1 MAELDALYI
10 FLWVVVLILTSA
22 LIFFSVHLLVNII
35 DLENDFLNPIDM
47 CAAVNKLLIPEY
59 ITHFVLIFLF
69 VIGGYQIEVLIN
81 IPLLILNIRKYLSK
95 KHKLDPTRIYDD
107 LERKKKETFAVLLFE
122 VLGFFWYLY
131 RFVYG
136 LVKEF

>member
-1 MAELDALYI
+1 M
-10 FLWVVVLILTSA
+10 
-22 LIFFSVHLLVNII
+22 
-35 DLENDFLNPIDM
+35 
-47 CAAVNKLLIPEY
+47 
-59 ITHFVLIFLF
+59 VLIFLF
-69 VIGGYQIEVLIN
+69 LVGGYQLEVL
-81 IPLLILNIRKYLSK
+81 LNLPMLALNVKKYLSK